1 MVRGLAGAQVGIL
14 HGHGDNGKW
23 VCGLRTLL
31 RRSACVV
38 YSFGSTGETSFEQD
52 VLRATKCGPAPLSAC
67 STPSCAACS
76 TPRWLHA
83 CFPDSCLV

>member
-1 MVRGLAGAQVGIL
+1 MVRGLAGAQVGIQ